1 MRCVVFLA
9 AAASA
14 LSCTPKNPP
23 SNPTPMNPPAAPLA
37 APPPPPAPPSA
48 AGGLRLGP
56 STLRYVAHQ
65 ALHAEQQL
73 PGQATQVIDRG
84 TKLFLTATIVGPAD
98 SLGYRLTFTVDS
110 IALDSGTTLPPTI
123 DLNAARGLV
132 YDGRLTASGRSAI
145 ALVSDST
152 RAAAFVQ
159 LLGLLRTFYPRLP
172 PSGLVPGAEW
182 TDTTTT
188 DDRVVID
195 VTRTSVNNSR
205 VANWED
211 RGGIRVLRL
220 DVTSPYTVS
229 GKGTQAN
236 QPVEVKGS
244 GTETTR
250 NFVAADGRYL
260 GAEATDS
267 STITVTFPYQTVTI
281 PAVRVLRSTIIA
293 KP

>member
-1 MRCVVFLA
+1 
-9 AAASA
+9 
-14 LSCTPKNPP
+14 
-23 SNPTPMNPPAAPLA
+23 MNPPAAPLA
-37 APPPPPAPPSA
+37 APPPPPPAPPSP

-73 PGQATQVIDRG
+73 PGQATQVINRG

-98 SLGYRLTFTVDS
+98 SLGYRLTLTVDS

-132 YDGRLTASGRSAI
+132 YDGRLTASGRSVI

-195 VTRTSVNNSR
+195 VTRTSVHNSR

-220 DVTSPYTVS
+220 DVTSPYTVA

-250 NFVAADGRYL
+250 HFVAADGRYL
-260 GAEATDS
+260 GADATDS

-293 KP
+293 QP

>member
-1 MRCVVFLA
+1 MRCVFFLA

-132 YDGRLTASGRSAI
+132 YDGRLTPSGVSRLT
-145 ALVSDST
+145 LVSDST
-152 RAAAFVQ
+152 RAAPFVQ
-159 LLGLLRTFYPRLP
+159 LLGLLQTFYPRLP
-172 PSGLVPGAEW
+172 AAGLIAGAEW
-182 TDTTTT
+182 TDTTTS

-195 VTRTSVNNSR
+195 VKRQSIHRSR
-205 VANWED
+205 
-211 RGGIRVLRL
+211 
-220 DVTSPYTVS
+220 
-229 GKGTQAN
+229 
-236 QPVEVKGS
+236 
-244 GTETTR
+244 
-250 NFVAADGRYL
+250 AA
-260 GAEATDS
+260 T
-267 STITVTFPYQTVTI
+267 
-281 PAVRVLRSTIIA
+281 
-293 KP
+293 

>member
-1 MRCVVFLA
+1 MRCVFFLA

-110 IALDSGTTLPPTI
+110 IALDSGTTLPLSI
-123 DLNAARGLV
+123 DLHAAHGLV
-132 YDGRLTASGRSAI
+132 YDGRLTTSGASSLT
-145 ALVSDST
+145 LVSDST

-159 LLGLLRTFYPRLP
+159 LLGLLRTFYPRMP
-172 PSGLVPGAEW
+172 RTGLVPGAEW
-182 TDTTTT
+182 TDTTSA

-195 VTRTSVNNSR
+195 VTRRAVNNSH
-205 VANWED
+205 VATWEE
-211 RGGIRVLRL
+211 RAGVRALRL
-220 DVTSPYTVS
+220 DVASTYAVS
-229 GKGTQAN
+229 
-236 QPVEVKGS
+236 
-244 GTETTR
+244 
-250 NFVAADGRYL
+250 
-260 GAEATDS
+260 
-267 STITVTFPYQTVTI
+267 
-281 PAVRVLRSTIIA
+281 
-293 KP
+293 

>member
-1 MRCVVFLA
+1 MRRFLFLA

-14 LSCTPKNPP
+14 LSCTPKSPP
-23 SNPTPMNPPAAPLA
+23 SNPIPVNPPAAPPA
-37 APPPPPAPPSA
+37 VPPPAPPSA
-48 AGGLRLGP
+48 ATGLRLGP
-56 STLRYVAHQ
+56 SSLHYVAHQ

-132 YDGRLTASGRSAI
+132 YDGRLTASGASTMT
-145 ALVSDST
+145 LVSDST

-159 LLGLLRTFYPRLP
+159 LLGLLRSFYPRLP
-172 PSGLVPGAEW
+172 HTGLVPGAEW
-182 TDTTTT
+182 ADTTTT

-195 VTRTSVNNSR
+195 VTRRSVHNSR

-211 RGGIRVLRL
+211 RGGIRALRL
-220 DVTSPYTVS
+220 DVTSTYTVS
-229 GKGTQAN
+229 GKGTQSN
-236 QPVEVKGS
+236 QPVEVTGS

-250 NFVAADGRYL
+250 HFIAVDGRYL
-260 GAEATDS
+260 GAEGRDS
-267 STITVTFPYQTVTI
+267 STISVTFPYQSVTI
-281 PAVRVLRSTIIA
+281 PAVRVLRSTIVA
-293 KP
+293 QP